1 MYLTCQ
7 LRGSVLVSIKNVFCR
22 IVWDSDKDS
31 TWQEQK
37 QTTPLPLHSVSWI
50 QLSLKNASTPW
61 TTRVNEFNWQDD
73 QPTTMIELPNFFITT
88 LIILQL
94 YEFSRKSRT
103 FGSCCFSSNFC
114 AFKSNAM
121 FVLSNLMHVRS
132 APAQVHQQPAR
143 GVESEFNRT
152 QEYPVSLKLAF
163 CKWKEG
169 FLSGK
174 EEPEWENQTFPV
186 RTRARTWLRFLR
198 SIWNKNSW
206 TEKTK
211 IPCVSTLHNWI
222 NALNVAFS

>member
-1 MYLTCQ
+1 M
-7 LRGSVLVSIKNVFCR
+7 IN
-22 IVWDSDKDS
+22 
-31 TWQEQK
+31 
-37 QTTPLPLHSVSWI
+37 PLQWL
-50 QLSLKNASTPW
+50 
-61 TTRVNEFNWQDD
+61 
-73 QPTTMIELPNFFITT
+73 NFPI
-88 LIILQL
+88 
-94 YEFSRKSRT
+94 
-103 FGSCCFSSNFC
+103 FSSLPPSPFNFMNFRNQG
-114 AFKSNAM
+114 AFKLGAVVSPAM
-121 FVLSNLMHVRS
+121 FVPSNLMHVLS

-174 EEPEWENQTFPV
+174 EEPERENQTFPV